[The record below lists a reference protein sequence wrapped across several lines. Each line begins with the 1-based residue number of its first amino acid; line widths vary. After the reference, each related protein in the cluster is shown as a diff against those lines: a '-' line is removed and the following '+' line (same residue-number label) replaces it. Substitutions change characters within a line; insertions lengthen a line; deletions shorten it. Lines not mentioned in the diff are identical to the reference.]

1 MKDKFNKS
9 GITLI
14 ELLVV
19 VGLMGLIFALGIHP
33 MTSQLK
39 LIEAQRA
46 EITLFDD
53 ANLAVAYISRDAMS
67 AEEINNADVA
77 DGDTSSPA
85 DGSVI
90 EGTVSSWVEFTTS
103 RSPLTV
109 VKYERNGSDLRR
121 LINNNPDRTITN
133 RLSAD
138 PSFRIITSTTL
149 DRLIT
154 NLNFVDPKNPT
165 ITAQRNFEVMLRCRD
180 NRR

>member
-14 ELLVV
+14 ELLIV

-33 MTSQLK
+33 MISQLK

-53 ANLAVAYISRDAMS
+53 ANLAVAYITKDAMS
-67 AEEINNADVA
+67 AGEINNADVA

-90 EGTVSSWVEFTTS
+90 EGTVSNWVEFTTS
-103 RSPLTV
+103 RNPLTV
-109 VKYERNGSDLRR
+109 VRYERNGSDLRR
-121 LINNNPDRTITN
+121 LINSNPDRTITN
-133 RLSAD
+133 RLNGD
-138 PSFRIITSTTL
+138 PNFTIITSTTL
-149 DRLIT
+149 DRLAT
-154 NLNFVDPKNPT
+154 TLSFVDPRNPT